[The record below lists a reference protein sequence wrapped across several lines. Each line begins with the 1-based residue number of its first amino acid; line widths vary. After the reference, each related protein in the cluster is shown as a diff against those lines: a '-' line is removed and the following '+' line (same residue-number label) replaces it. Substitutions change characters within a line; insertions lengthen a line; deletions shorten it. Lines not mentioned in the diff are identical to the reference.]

1 MKRTSWKELW
11 QTRRYDLAAISLI
24 VLFFLIFFWP
34 VLSSGKYFVT
44 SDGFVYSYPLRT
56 VAWNSIRAGH
66 VPLWT
71 PLILSG
77 YPLLSMAQIGIGYPL
92 TWGYLFL
99 PGWVAEEIY
108 TLAPY
113 IFFPA
118 FCYAYAREIGRSRL
132 ASLFAAL
139 AFGYAG
145 AMVSAVAYNGMLT
158 NAIMWLPLILIALE
172 RARRGNFAACL
183 LGATVAYAMSVLT
196 GIGQGFLITGMMA
209 LAYGLFLGVI
219 RIDSHADGDGAR
231 RGDWGAWNRWRP
243 LAVVIGALILA
254 GGIAAFQILETLV
267 AQRLSIRNALTFGT
281 FTEGS
286 YSPWGLL
293 QSFATPLHYIVDAS
307 AYVAPVAVLLAVLGV
322 IAAARRSSASDS
334 RVWFWAGT
342 AIVALILMLGNH
354 TPAYR
359 LLYHVPIFNY
369 FRVPGRHA
377 FEWTFAVAIL
387 AAYGWDALG
396 LTAGGASAEVSR
408 QRRRIILAVLLVALS
423 IAVVMFWHRD
433 LARIP
438 TTSEDLFY
446 VRSRYPVSHYLW
458 WKALLSVFTVT
469 LLFVSRRIASR
480 QWRVGMMAGMM
491 VVACFAEPS
500 VKATRWW
507 WPTLKS
513 AERFT
518 SASPTTRF
526 LKKFS
531 PEQHRIYTRS
541 VLFSEDLVPERRLE
555 PINMTML
562 HGLQNVAGYEPL
574 ILQRYSRALGDV
586 FLDGVTPRPGYPADK
601 SILESQSHVLDILN
615 AGFVVTYSGMSIEPT
630 NLAEREGIKFGP
642 NYPNVT
648 LKPGEKTELPVAAQA
663 DQLGLVTTLSFSTDI
678 PDGVVIAKARV
689 FTVEGR
695 MIERD
700 ILAGRDSAEWAHE
713 RPDVRAQ
720 IRHSLA
726 PVFDSHPTGDQGAE
740 FTYYRY
746 CTRIPLGER
755 VQIARTEIVNVSPK
769 AYLTIWKASY
779 YDSTSQFSMP
789 LPHYDLNKWEPVY
802 DQDDVIILRNRNAL
816 PRFWLVAEAAA
827 VQPEESLRRIRGE
840 SDHAFDPKR
849 TALLEV
855 RPEELPSLPGGPLSS
870 NASAKLTS
878 YEDNRLQIE
887 TQADTPTLLVLS
899 EINYP
904 GWVATVDGVA
914 TPIHTTDYI
923 LRGVAIAAGSHQVEL
938 RYTAPQAR
946 TGAIVSM
953 FTLLLMGGIAFYA
966 KRTGARRAGTKI

>member
-1 MKRTSWKELW
+1 
-11 QTRRYDLAAISLI
+11 
-24 VLFFLIFFWP
+24 
-34 VLSSGKYFVT
+34 
-44 SDGFVYSYPLRT
+44 
-56 VAWNSIRAGH
+56 
-66 VPLWT
+66 
-71 PLILSG
+71 
-77 YPLLSMAQIGIGYPL
+77 
-92 TWGYLFL
+92 
-99 PGWVAEEIY
+99 
-108 TLAPY
+108 
-113 IFFPA
+113 
-118 FCYAYAREIGRSRL
+118 
-132 ASLFAAL
+132 
-139 AFGYAG
+139 
-145 AMVSAVAYNGMLT
+145 
-158 NAIMWLPLILIALE
+158 
-172 RARRGNFAACL
+172 
-183 LGATVAYAMSVLT
+183 MSVLT

-209 LAYGLFLGVI
+209 LAYGLFLSVV
-219 RIDSHADGDGAR
+219 RMDSDVDGDNR
-231 RGDWGAWNRWRP
+231 RPGVRWAWNRWRP
-243 LAVVIGALILA
+243 LAVVIGALVLA
-254 GGIAAFQILETLV
+254 GGTAAFQIFETLV

-307 AYVAPVAVLLAVLGV
+307 AYLVPLAVLLAVLGV
-322 IAAARRSSASDS
+322 MAAARRKAEPDQ

-359 LLYHVPIFNY
+359 LLFHVPIFNY

-377 FEWTFAVAIL
+377 FEWTFAVSIL

-396 LTAGGASAEVSR
+396 LKPGGASDEIKR
-408 QRRRIILAVLLVALS
+408 QRRRIILALLLLALS
-423 IAVVMFWHRD
+423 IAVAVLWHRD

-446 VRSRYPVSHYLW
+446 VRSRYPVTHYIW

-469 LLFVSRRIASR
+469 LLFVSRRITSR
-480 QWRVGMMAGMM
+480 QWQVGLMLSMIL
-491 VVACFAEPS
+491 VACFAEPS

-518 SASPTTRF
+518 TASPTTRF
-526 LKKFS
+526 LKSFP
-531 PEQHRIYTRS
+531 PEQYRIYTRS

-562 HGLQNVAGYEPL
+562 HGLHNIAGYEPL

-630 NLAEREGIKFGP
+630 NFVEQEGIKFGL
-642 NYPNVT
+642 NFPNVT
-648 LKPGEKTELPVAAQA
+648 LKPGETTVLPAVAAPA
-663 DQLGLVTTLSFSTDI
+663 DQLGLVTTLSFSSDI

-689 FTVEGR
+689 FTADGR

-720 IRHSLA
+720 IRHRLA
-726 PVFDSHPTGDQGAE
+726 PVFDSHPTSDQGVE
-740 FTYYRY
+740 FTYFRY
-746 CTRIPLGER
+746 WTRIPIGER
-755 VQIARTEIVNVSPK
+755 TQIARTEIVNVSPQ
-769 AYLTIWKASY
+769 AYITIWKASY
-779 YDSTSQFSMP
+779 YDSVDKFSMP
-789 LPHYDLNKWEPVY
+789 LPHYDLNKWQPVY
-802 DQDDVIILRNRNAL
+802 DQDDVIILRNRNVL
-816 PRFWLVAEAAA
+816 PRFWLVAEAEA
-827 VQPEESLRRIRGE
+827 VEAEEALRRIRGE
-840 SDHAFDPKR
+840 SEHAFDPKR

-855 RPEELPSLPGGPLSS
+855 RPEHLPALPGGPLP
-870 NASAKLTS
+870 AKALAKLTS
-878 YEDNRLQIE
+878 YEDHRLQIE
-887 TQADTPTLLVLS
+887 TQAETPTWLVLS

-923 LRGVAIAAGSHQVEL
+923 LRGITVPAGSHQVEL

-946 TGAIVSM
+946 TGAIISL

-966 KRTGARRAGTKI
+966 KRASVKRVGAGAEVG